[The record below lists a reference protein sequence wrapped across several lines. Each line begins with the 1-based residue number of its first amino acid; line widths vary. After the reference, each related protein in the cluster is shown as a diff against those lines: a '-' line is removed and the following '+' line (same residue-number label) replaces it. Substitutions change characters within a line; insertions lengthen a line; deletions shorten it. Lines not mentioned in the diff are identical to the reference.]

1 MIKLKNINLPSK
13 IKDSWFYKE
22 KKYKEQLLPYEDW
35 QYISYSTA
43 GDLTEYFED
52 VIKEKITKVKPYTEN
67 CYTRIGNW
75 WGRAQE
81 QGFFEESDEFVVEEG
96 FDINKFRP
104 EGAEYEKL
112 VTLEL
117 SKEEKVLFIGFI
129 DVYYERDGLS
139 YLRDSKTGS
148 STKVGNYKKDKY
160 TQLVLYA
167 NALEQKGHKIG
178 GIGVDFFERK
188 GSHINPPLIL
198 TKKHT
203 DIPLEYTK
211 ERKKFAM
218 NTLLTNTQ
226 HISDLI
232 TTFEKYF
239 NKCS

>member
-1 MIKLKNINLPSK
+1 MTKLKNINLPSK

-22 KKYKEQLLPYEDW
+22 DEYKEQLEPYKDW

-52 VIKEKITKVKPYTEN
+52 TIKEKIAKVKPYTEN
-67 CYTRIGNW
+67 CYTKLGNW
-75 WGRAQE
+75 WGKAQE
-81 QGFFEESDEFVVEEG
+81 QGFFDESDEFTVEEG
-96 FDINKFRP
+96 FEIENFRP

-117 SKEEKVLFIGFI
+117 SQEEKVLFIGFI

-148 STKVGNYKKDKY
+148 VSKASNYSKDKY
-160 TQLVLYA
+160 IQLVLYA
-167 NALEQKGHKIG
+167 NALEQSGHKIG

-188 GSHINPPLIL
+188 GSHINPPLKL
-198 TKKHT
+198 TKNHKS
-203 DIPLEYTK
+203 IPLEYTE

-218 NTLLTNTQ
+218 ETLLKNTQ
-226 HISDLI
+226 YISDLI
-232 TTFEKYF
+232 TTFNKYF
-239 NKCS
+239 GK